1 MDEYKGGRK
10 EEMGDMIERYRPQME
25 KFGREMKELAKKGE
39 EGLVMASKLFKLQM
53 EILGGVLQR
62 EKLYYEI
69 GRKISGM
76 LLDGTIE
83 IEGFENYASQ
93 LMKLKDEGERKKKVM
108 KHVKEG
114 KK

>member
-1 MDEYKGGRK
+1 MSENKGVK
-10 EEMGDMIERYRPQME
+10 NEELGEMIEKYRPQME

-39 EGLVMASKLFKLQM
+39 EGLIMASKIFKLQM
-53 EILGGVLQR
+53 EILGGVLER

-76 LLDGTIE
+76 LMDGTVE
-83 IEGFENYASQ
+83 IEGFENYASK
-93 LMKLKDEGERKKKVM
+93 LMKLKEEGERKKKVM
-108 KHVKEG
+108 NHVKEG